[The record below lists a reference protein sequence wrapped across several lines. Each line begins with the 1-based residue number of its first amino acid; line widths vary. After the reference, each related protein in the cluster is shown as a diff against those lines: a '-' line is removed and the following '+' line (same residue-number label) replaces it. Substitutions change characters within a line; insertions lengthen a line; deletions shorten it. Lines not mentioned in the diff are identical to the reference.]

1 MNYELQVDLEAV
13 RFVLSLKRS
22 DCARLIRWMD
32 QLKDLPFTEGQL
44 IVLDA
49 TGREIQVSKTDKF
62 LVYHWTD
69 HPVKTVR
76 IVKIETNF

>member
-1 MNYELQVDLEAV
+1 VDYELQADLEAV

-22 DCARLIRWMD
+22 DCTRLIRWMD

-44 IVLDA
+44 TVLDA
-49 TGREIQVSKTDKF
+49 TGREIQVSKMDKF

-76 IVKIETNF
+76 VLKIEINA